1 MNQRITQQQT
11 NTNSETLEQ
20 QKSNSWI
27 PMGPTKDRAN
37 LTETFMPEP
46 SLSLRPI
53 GVQLKRS
60 ANVLTVIRFITKHAV
75 GHITFESRIKFVIV
89 TSIEFWKHFT
99 EFVIPITL
107 FEKFRCKNLISG
119 VKVSDMTRHSS
130 KPISCDRCSKGI
142 SPSKNGKFSI
152 SKSKSSRLS

>member
-20 QKSNSWI
+20 QKSNSWT

-46 SLSLRPI
+46 SLSLMPI

-60 ANVLTVIRFITKHAV
+60 AKVLTVIGFTTKHAV
-75 GHITFESRIKFVIV
+75 GHITFESRIKFCHSDVDRILKTFYGV
-89 TSIEFWKHFT
+89 CDTDNLVWEVSLLKFDFW
-99 EFVIPITL
+99 
-107 FEKFRCKNLISG
+107 C
-119 VKVSDMTRHSS
+119 
-130 KPISCDRCSKGI
+130 
-142 SPSKNGKFSI
+142 
-152 SKSKSSRLS
+152 